1 MCNQLGSSDILP
13 AKAFPVALYLESLL
27 QSAKT
32 PAPVISAFYGI
43 KWMHDLYGLDSPTD
57 SKIVVNVVESA
68 KRILSTQTNKKE
80 PITVEILL
88 AMYKRIYKD
97 KDVMSQRIIVA
108 SLLGYAGFMR
118 SAELLQLQVS
128 DIVFEDTY
136 ILVFVESSKTDKYRD
151 GSWIPI
157 AKSGT
162 VLCPYT
168 NLQKYI
174 EWANLKGDDYIFCN
188 LSKTKTGFKPRKV
201 MKAMSYTSLREQFI
215 KAFQPH
221 VSDISSFGLHS
232 LRSGGATS
240 AANSGVRDRLF
251 KRHGRW
257 TSESAKD
264 GYVKDDMNSRL
275 IVSKSLGL

>member
-1 MCNQLGSSDILP
+1 
-13 AKAFPVALYLESLL
+13 
-27 QSAKT
+27 
-32 PAPVISAFYGI
+32 
-43 KWMHDLYGLDSPTD
+43 MH
-57 SKIVVNVVESA
+57 
-68 KRILSTQTNKKE
+68 
-80 PITVEILL
+80 
-88 AMYKRIYKD
+88 
-97 KDVMSQRIIVA
+97 
-108 SLLGYAGFMR
+108 

-188 LSKTKTGFKPRKV
+188 LSKTSFKPRKV

-221 VSDISSFGLHS
+221 VSDIASSVLHS

-251 KRHGRW
+251 KR
-257 TSESAKD
+257 D

-275 IVSKSLGL
+275 IVSKSLGFYKRLRLVWFKENLSINF